1 MRFVRDRRGQ
11 SVVVGTV
18 ILFGFL
24 ILALS
29 IYQVQF
35 VPAENS
41 EIEFEHSQEVE
52 GDFLDLRNDI
62 LSAGT
67 TGASRSTSIRL
78 GTRYPQRTFFLNP
91 PAASG
96 TLQTTQERS
105 FEIRNATVDVDDGAH
120 ENVRDFW
127 ENGAERGTY
136 GPAFDTRSIRY
147 TSSYNEYQG
156 APELV
161 YENSLVAAE
170 FGDRVLPRSDQT
182 VLRDERVSL
191 TALSGDISENGV
203 EARSVDSET
212 VSRGSRT
219 IPISADGGGDLE
231 IVLPTDTDNPSD
243 LVDRLNVPAE
253 VTANGDQ
260 IVISL
265 DSTETYR
272 LGLSEVSVDGS
283 GSTEPAYIV
292 PVGSEEATAG
302 QSVGVE
308 VRDKYN
314 NPVEG
319 AEVVIS
325 DGDDRTTDDD
335 GRVFFNPGPD
345 DSTASINGS
354 FDPNKPGYESVEFAV
369 SAAGGGSGGGE
380 SGVGQGGDSTWSE
393 GNTTETISAR
403 GGLWRNIGNINSIV
417 LSNLRM
423 SPIDPDGGDIGDSD
437 ERFFRLA
444 FTIGDPPDGDERYV
458 VILPRLEAEIDGG
471 LNLANGESITIY
483 REFNGGS
490 ETLIDGEELSE
501 DALNRLIR
509 NEGELDLLD
518 PNNWDDPDE
527 VSGDLD
533 TIRSFLEGKD
543 GHEAFI
549 TDINGRVDLSLE
561 QRNETMA
568 DSTEFVV
575 GSGSTS
581 SSANNVVEF
590 SLQNV
595 GSESVEISEIGVSDT
610 SDPQANIVRG
620 DGRDTF
626 EGGGGSFVG
635 SIEIGG
641 QSEPLDQNAVI
652 SAESTEEFSLGQ
664 FRRSNDDE
672 RPMNNDD
679 ITVVV
684 TFADGSQMINMF
696 TAG

>member
-1 MRFVRDRRGQ
+1 MSFSHDRRGQ

-380 SGVGQGGDSTWSE
+380 NRTFNVAWTDDDPKQLVVGTDDTLTVQVNDQNTGEPIRDTTIDYSIAEINNPEGRIDIPLQTSEHDGEDTIDLSSNDAQVGDEFDVYASSGDDVDQIRLEVIDSEDRMSDQLSAVEGTLDEDNIPGGGRRVEFDVTADETVEIVDFSVTTQNDLSGRSFSDTGTTFAGGALPAEFSGQITIDLREFSGSGALDVGQFVDP
-393 GNTTETISAR
+393 
-403 GGLWRNIGNINSIV
+403 NSQDADIV
-417 LSNLRM
+417 IAL
-423 SPIDPDGGDIGDSD
+423 DFDD
-437 ERFFRLA
+437 
-444 FTIGDPPDGDERYV
+444 
-458 VILPRLEAEIDGG
+458 
-471 LNLANGESITIY
+471 
-483 REFNGGS
+483 GS
-490 ETLIDGEELSE
+490 ELQLGI
-501 DALNRLIR
+501 
-509 NEGELDLLD
+509 
-518 PNNWDDPDE
+518 
-527 VSGDLD
+527 
-533 TIRSFLEGKD
+533 
-543 GHEAFI
+543 
-549 TDINGRVDLSLE
+549 
-561 QRNETMA
+561 
-568 DSTEFVV
+568 ST
-575 GSGSTS
+575 
-581 SSANNVVEF
+581 
-590 SLQNV
+590 
-595 GSESVEISEIGVSDT
+595 
-610 SDPQANIVRG
+610 
-620 DGRDTF
+620 
-626 EGGGGSFVG
+626 
-635 SIEIGG
+635 
-641 QSEPLDQNAVI
+641 
-652 SAESTEEFSLGQ
+652 
-664 FRRSNDDE
+664 
-672 RPMNNDD
+672 
-679 ITVVV
+679 
-684 TFADGSQMINMF
+684 
-696 TAG
+696 